1 MFLKSL
7 WTRGRKNT
15 FAFSEEKMLPWGFF
29 LFWGW
34 GGGLK
39 LFMFFCSRFS
49 PYNRRLFSSRSK
61 SASDFIRS
69 FLFSGTCCSYRP
81 HVTAIDDRGN
91 TRATTLD
98 FSGGVFFNTTVDNF
112 DHLVKSSEMVRKKDF
127 LSFVAFTVC
136 CFCEIGDLEVEKWN
150 ICWLI

>member
-1 MFLKSL
+1 MRFQ
-7 WTRGRKNT
+7 RKKCCH
-15 FAFSEEKMLPWGFF
+15 EGFF
-29 LFWGW
+29 IL
-34 GGGLK
+34 GLK
-39 LFMFFCSRFS
+39 TFLCFFVRDF
-49 PYNRRLFSSRSK
+49 PLIIVDFFSSRSK

-69 FLFSGTCCSYRP
+69 FFFSGTCCSYRP

-98 FSGGVFFNTTVDNF
+98 FSGGVYFNTTVGNF

-127 LSFVAFTVC
+127 LSFVVFIVC
-136 CFCEIGDLEVEKWN
+136 CFCEIGDLGEEKWN

>member
-1 MFLKSL
+1 MRFQ
-7 WTRGRKNT
+7 RKKCCH
-15 FAFSEEKMLPWGFF
+15 EGFF
-29 LFWGW
+29 IL
-34 GGGLK
+34 GLK
-39 LFMFFCSRFS
+39 TFLCFFVRDF
-49 PYNRRLFSSRSK
+49 PLIIVDFYFFRSK
-61 SASDFIRS
+61 SASNFIRS
-69 FLFSGTCCSYRP
+69 FFFSGTCCSYRP

-127 LSFVAFTVC
+127 LSFVAFIVC
-136 CFCEIGDLEVEKWN
+136 CFCEIGDLRVEKWN